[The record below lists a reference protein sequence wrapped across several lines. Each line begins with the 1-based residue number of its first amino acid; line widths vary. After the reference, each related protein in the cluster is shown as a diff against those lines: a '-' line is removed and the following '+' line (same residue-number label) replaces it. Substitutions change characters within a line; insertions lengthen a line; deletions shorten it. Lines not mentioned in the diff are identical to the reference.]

1 MIKKSI
7 LLIDE
12 NIIRDTTVATT
23 KTNASQI
30 RLHFI
35 SGHFFLTFCFNL
47 FPKLFL
53 INNFQKKKRKLNNE
67 KSNAKLHNIIEHKIL
82 YRY

>member
-23 KTNASQI
+23 KTDASQM

-35 SGHFFLTFCFNL
+35 SGHFFLTLCFNL

-53 INNFQKKKRKLNNE
+53 INNFQKKENQTTKNPTQNCI
-67 KSNAKLHNIIEHKIL
+67 NIIRHKIL
-82 YRY
+82 YR